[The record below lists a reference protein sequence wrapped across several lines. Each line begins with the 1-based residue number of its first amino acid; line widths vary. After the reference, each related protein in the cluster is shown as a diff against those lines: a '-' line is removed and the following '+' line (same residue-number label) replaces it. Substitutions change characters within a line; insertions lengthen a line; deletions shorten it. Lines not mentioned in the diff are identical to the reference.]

1 MATIKDVANH
11 AGVSVTTVSYFL
23 NNKKKLKD
31 ETREKILLAIKETGY
46 RYNSAA
52 GSLKKNRDAI
62 NSVGVISIVDQNP
75 FFSQLFFELEKR
87 CYANGYSV
95 ISCFRHDSESDLKSY
110 IEMMSGQVDA
120 IVLIT
125 IDSNTIEP
133 VLKQIHSTPIV
144 PVSFDLNDVNTMCG
158 GTTLN
163 VNNHTGGYI
172 AGRYLVSKGH
182 KKFACLSGP
191 VEFDTT
197 KDRNDG
203 FLKALHE
210 KQLSQSD
217 VLLFE
222 GDYTYDC
229 GFEMM
234 SKLFSEP
241 ELPTA
246 VFCHN
251 DLMAIGVQNAAH
263 ELGVKVPEELSVI
276 GYDNIAQ
283 AKLSYP
289 TLTTIN
295 IPLDDLAKQVVS
307 ALELKYTSKNYHAE
321 ITTVPNLVIRKS
333 VV

>member
-1 MATIKDVANH
+1 
-11 AGVSVTTVSYFL
+11 
-23 NNKKKLKD
+23 
-31 ETREKILLAIKETGY
+31 
-46 RYNSAA
+46 
-52 GSLKKNRDAI
+52 
-62 NSVGVISIVDQNP
+62 
-75 FFSQLFFELEKR
+75 
-87 CYANGYSV
+87 
-95 ISCFRHDSESDLKSY
+95 
-110 IEMMSGQVDA
+110 
-120 IVLIT
+120 
-125 IDSNTIEP
+125 
-133 VLKQIHSTPIV
+133 
-144 PVSFDLNDVNTMCG
+144 
-158 GTTLN
+158 
-163 VNNHTGGYI
+163 
-172 AGRYLVSKGH
+172 
-182 KKFACLSGP
+182 
-191 VEFDTT
+191 
-197 KDRNDG
+197 
-203 FLKALHE
+203 
-210 KQLSQSD
+210 
-217 VLLFE
+217 
-222 GDYTYDC
+222 
-229 GFEMM
+229 MM